1 MRALTIPNDD
11 LIRDISRARIAFRH
25 PVVFVPTR
33 QSYCYANTDDEKAV
47 FDADL
52 VGVLPNAADDDAL
65 KHTMCLN
72 KTETHLPDR
81 TTVVAFQR
89 PGEALPS
96 ELMCWMVP
104 GSRPSFLPTD
114 QKVTDAEIAAE
125 LGRHDLSVD
134 GSPDERV
141 ARASNYGLTIRKRA
155 CFLTLDEARSILYTR
170 EARITDNHA
179 EPLRLADSK
188 STRPISAFVSRQ
200 AYTVVSTG
208 GCEAQDT
215 NRRMGSGK

>member
-33 QSYCYANTDDEKAV
+33 QSYCYANTDDQKAV

-96 ELMCWMVP
+96 ELMCWIVP

-114 QKVTDAEIAAE
+114 HNVTDAEIAAE

-141 ARASNYGLTIRKRA
+141 ARAEVASRVRA
-155 CFLTLDEARSILYTR
+155 AVDAAERALRTRDDCLNVLMNLSI
-170 EARITDNHA
+170 
-179 EPLRLADSK
+179 
-188 STRPISAFVSRQ
+188 
-200 AYTVVSTG
+200 
-208 GCEAQDT
+208 
-215 NRRMGSGK
+215 SGERA